1 MSKTQFLSNIY
12 FYFTIHI
19 LMCKSCE
26 TYNVKKKLKCP
37 SLSSSFFLLWTKKY
51 SIKYFEFKS

>member
-26 TYNVKKKLKCP
+26 TYNVKKK
-37 SLSSSFFLLWTKKY
+37 TKVPKPIY
-51 SIKYFEFKS
+51 FKNGQKSIL